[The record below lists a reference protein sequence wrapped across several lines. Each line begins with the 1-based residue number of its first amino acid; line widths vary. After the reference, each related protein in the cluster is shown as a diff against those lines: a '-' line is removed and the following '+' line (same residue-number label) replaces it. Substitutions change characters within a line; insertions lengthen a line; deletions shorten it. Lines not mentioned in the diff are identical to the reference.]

1 MNGRQFKKLCKRA
14 AEVMIKIQP
23 QLKSQLCFSETR
35 GEEPEITRH
44 YKWDVNTL
52 RQNWRWKGDRDAMP
66 DSLPRG
72 IAGFGCWDGYFEPDW
87 SDEDALS
94 ELMHYVRATFTDWG
108 GCDGNPESENNCPE
122 ELLRLPNK
130 AIKYAE
136 LNLIKERP

>member
-14 AEVMIKIQP
+14 SSVMIKIQP
-23 QLKSQLCFSETR
+23 QLKSQLCFSEER
-35 GEEPEITRH
+35 GDEPEITRH

-52 RQNWRWKGDRDAMP
+52 RQNWRWKGNRDAMP
-66 DSLPRG
+66 DSLPKA
-72 IAGFGCWDGYFEPDW
+72 IAGFGCWDGYYEPEWD
-87 SDEDALS
+87 DEDALS
-94 ELMHYVRATFTDWG
+94 ALMHYVRVTFTDWSD
-108 GCDGNPESENNCPE
+108 CDGNSWPKCHCPE